1 MSGLNGNVGYSTK
14 SSDHNAV
21 LPEGYTLN
29 RKISAAVFAAVA
41 SSQGHQA
48 AAQSADTLSLDEVV
62 VTAQRRSENIQNVP
76 ITVQALT
83 TETLDNLKVTT
94 IDEFVKFLPNVQ
106 AASSGPTHG
115 NFSIRGL
122 SIGAAILQG
131 GGTVGQW
138 PTVGLYYD
146 DQAVQMPGRNLDV
159 YAADLERIE
168 VLEGPQGTL
177 FGAGAQAGVVRY
189 ITNKPKQGVTE
200 AYFRAGY
207 ATTAGGAD
215 STSFQGALN
224 LPLSDKLAVRMVAY
238 NDSRGGYI
246 DNVPSTFTRRSTDI
260 SFASLTGGRV
270 PTDSVVID
278 NYRIARKDIN
288 DVTYKGARFG
298 VSYDVN
304 DDWNVLLVQSYQD
317 INSGGVF
324 YEMPFGSD
332 CPDPT
337 RESTCTSGGPS
348 NAGGVRGVPLKDY
361 QVTLFNDSITKDSY
375 QNTAL
380 TISGKIGDFDV
391 VYSGSRLSRD
401 NFIQG
406 DYTNYARGLYGAY
419 YQCTGYSGASVD
431 KCYSPSSV
439 WQNTIENIN
448 TSHEIRFSTPA
459 DWKVTAVAGLFY
471 EEREVND
478 TTEWLYKSVPECT
491 VGGPQGCFFWLDPAK
506 TAKFAS
512 ASFNNP
518 NRRNSA
524 TGFFND
530 FQRTYEQK
538 AAFMS
543 LDWHIT
549 DTLTVTAGTRYFEGF
564 NQMLGG
570 NVGSFFCKQYGTGIS
585 TKTGMCATPF
595 GTNLN
600 EQAINSFTDKGFRS
614 RVNVSWKAT
623 DDLLLYATWSEGF
636 RPGGFNRGSAQVL
649 RAVDRST
656 GTARRGNFNQFQLP
670 FLFKSDDL
678 VNYEIGWKS
687 TLMDNRVV
695 FNGAI
700 YNVKWDN
707 AQSGIFAPQA
717 GFGNITVSV
726 NGPSYET
733 KGINMSLTALVSEG
747 LTIEGAASYN
757 KAELTNNP
765 QFVNNIAGTPTFG
778 QNITEAW
785 VGSAASG
792 RAVNVKDVFGV
803 EGDPAA
809 YAPEFQ
815 ANVRARYEWSANSY
829 DWYTQVGIVYTDER
843 LSASNRLQAY
853 TLEAYTDVG
862 LSAGVAK
869 DNWTAELVV
878 TNVTDRHDAEFIS
891 ATQFVETRNPPRPR
905 TIGLQFG
912 YRFAD

>member
-1 MSGLNGNVGYSTK
+1 MNK
-14 SSDHNAV
+14 
-21 LPEGYTLN
+21 
-29 RKISAAVFAAVA
+29 KISAAVFAALA
-41 SSQGHQA
+41 SQGQNA
-48 AAQSADTLSLDEVV
+48 TAQNSGSEDSLSLDEIV
-62 VTAQRRSENIQNVP
+62 VTAQRRSENIQDVP

-83 TETLDNLKVTT
+83 SETLENLKVTT

-122 SIGAAILQG
+122 SIGAAVLQG

-200 AYFRAGY
+200 SFFRAGY

-215 STSFQGALN
+215 SSSFQGALN
-224 LPLSDKLAVRMVAY
+224 LPLSDRVALRVAAY
-238 NDSRGGYI
+238 TDSRGGYI

-288 DVTYKGARFG
+288 EVNYKGARIGLSF
-298 VSYDVN
+298 DVN
-304 DDWNVLLVQSYQD
+304 DDWNVLVVQSFQD

-332 CPDPT
+332 CPNPKL
-337 RESTCTSGGPS
+337 ESTCTRGGPTNSGG
-348 NAGGVRGVPLKDY
+348 GTRGVPLKDY
-361 QVTLFNDSITKDSY
+361 QVTLFNDSITKDTYS
-375 QNTAL
+375 NTAL
-380 TISGKIGDFDV
+380 TITGKVGELDL
-391 VYSGSRLSRD
+391 VYAGSRLNRD

-431 KCYSPSSV
+431 KCYSPSSI
-439 WQNTIENIN
+439 WQDTIENIN
-448 TSHEIRFSTPA
+448 TSHELRLSTPS
-459 DWKVTAVAGLFY
+459 DWTVSAVGGLFY
-471 EEREVND
+471 EERKVND
-478 TTEWLYKSVPECT
+478 DTEWLYKSVPECT
-491 VGGPQGCFFWLDPAK
+491 IGGPKSCFFALDPVN
-506 TAKFAS
+506 TPKFAN
-512 ASFNNP
+512 ASFNNTS
-518 NRRNSA
+518 RRNSA

-530 FQRTYEQK
+530 FKRTYEQK
-538 AAFMS
+538 AAFLS
-543 LDWHIT
+543 VDWKVT
-549 DTLTVTAGTRYFEGF
+549 DALTVTAGTRYFDGF

-570 NVGSFFCKQYGTGIS
+570 NVGSFYCKQYGSGLSTATGIC
-585 TKTGMCATPF
+585 TGPANGAAPY

-600 EQAINSFTDKGFRS
+600 NQAVNSFTDKGFRS
-614 RVNVSWKAT
+614 RVNVSWKASE
-623 DDLLLYATWSEGF
+623 DLLIYATWSEGF
-636 RPGGFNRGSAQVL
+636 RPGGFNRGSSQVL
-649 RAVDRST
+649 RAVDRSS
-656 GTARRGNFNQFQLP
+656 GKAQRGSYNQFQLP
-670 FLFKSDDL
+670 LFFKSDDL

-687 TLMDNRVV
+687 TLMNNRVV

-700 YNVKWDN
+700 YQVKWDN

-717 GFGNITVSV
+717 GFGNLTVSV

-733 KGINMSLTALVSEG
+733 KGIQMSLSARATEN
-747 LTIEGAASYN
+747 LTIDAAASYN

-765 QFVNNIAGTPTFG
+765 QFINNVAGTPNFG
-778 QNITEAW
+778 KPITEAW

-792 RAVNVKDVFGV
+792 SAVSVKDVFGV

-815 ANVRARYEWSANSY
+815 GNVRARYEWSANSY
-829 DWYTQVGIVYTDER
+829 DYYTQVGIVYSGER
-843 LSASNRLQAY
+843 LSASNRLQAF
-853 TLEAYTDVG
+853 TLKAYTDVG

-869 DNWTAELVV
+869 DNWTAELIV
-878 TNVTDRHDAEFIS
+878 TNVTDRHDADFIS
-891 ATQFVETRNPPRPR
+891 AAQFVETRNPPRPR

-912 YRFAD
+912 YRFGE

>member
-1 MSGLNGNVGYSTK
+1 M
-14 SSDHNAV
+14 

-29 RKISAAVFAAVA
+29 RQISAAVFAAVA
-41 SSQGHQA
+41 SSQAQQA
-48 AAQSADTLSLDEVV
+48 VAQSEAVLELDEVV

-83 TETLDNLKVTT
+83 TETLENLKVNT

-106 AASSGPTHG
+106 VASQGPTHG
-115 NFSIRGL
+115 NFAIRGL
-122 SIGAAILQG
+122 SIGAAVLQG

-138 PTVGLYYD
+138 PTVGLYFD

-189 ITNKPKQGVTE
+189 ITNKPKHDTTE

-207 ATTAGGAD
+207 AQTNGGDD
-215 STSFQGALN
+215 STNLTGVLN
-224 LPLSDKLAVRMVAY
+224 LPLSDKLAARIVAY

-260 SFASLTGGRV
+260 SFASFTGGRV

-278 NYRIARKDIN
+278 NYKIARN
-288 DVTYKGARFG
+288 NFNPVSYKGARLG
-298 VSYDVN
+298 LSYDVN
-304 DDWNVLLVQSYQD
+304 DDWNILVVQSFQD
-317 INSGGVF
+317 IDSSGVF
-324 YEMPFGSD
+324 YSMPFGSD
-332 CPDPT
+332 CIDPT
-337 RESTCTSGGPS
+337 RESTCTTGGPS
-348 NAGGVRGVPLKDY
+348 NSPVRGRPLDDY
-361 QVTLFNDSITKDSY
+361 QVTVFNDTITKDKFA
-375 QNTAL
+375 NTAL
-380 TISGKIGDFDV
+380 TITGKIGDLDL
-391 VYSGSRLSRD
+391 VYSGSRLKRD

-431 KCYSPSSV
+431 KCYTPSSV

-448 TSHEIRFSTPA
+448 TSHEIRLSTPSE
-459 DWKVTAVAGLFY
+459 WKVSAVGGLFY

-478 TTEWLYKSVPECT
+478 QTEWLYKSVPECT
-491 VGGPQGCFFWLDPAK
+491 IGGPKSCFFALDPAN
-506 TAKFAS
+506 TPKFAN
-512 ASFNNP
+512 ASFNNR

-530 FQRTYEQK
+530 FQRVYEQK
-538 AAFMS
+538 AAFLS
-543 LDWHIT
+543 VDWHMT
-549 DTLTVTAGTRYFEGF
+549 DALTLTAGTRYFEGF

-570 NVGSFFCKQYGTGIS
+570 NVGSFFCKQYGTGLS
-585 TKTGMCATPF
+585 TATGICTGPATGNAPY

-600 EQAINSFTDKGFRS
+600 NQAINSFTDSGFRS

-636 RPGGFNRGSAQVL
+636 RPGGFNRGSSQVL
-649 RAVDRST
+649 RAVNRST
-656 GTARRGNFNQFQLP
+656 GTAQRGSYNQFQLP
-670 FLFKSDDL
+670 LFFKSDDL

-687 TLMDNRVV
+687 TLMDNRVI

-700 YNVKWDN
+700 YNNKWDD

-717 GFGNITVSV
+717 GFGNLTVSV

-733 KGINMSLTALVSEG
+733 KGIQMSITALVSEG
-747 LTIEGAASYN
+747 LTIDAAAAYN

-765 QFVNNIAGTPTFG
+765 QFINNVPGTPNFG
-778 QNITEAW
+778 QAITEAW
-785 VGSAASG
+785 VGSATSG
-792 RAVNVKDVFGV
+792 RAVPVANVFGV
-803 EGDPAA
+803 AGDPAA
-809 YAPEFQ
+809 LSPEIQ
-815 ANVRARYEWSANSY
+815 GNIRARYEWTSNSY
-829 DWYTQVGIVYTDER
+829 EYYTQLGVVYTDER
-843 LSASNRLQAY
+843 NSTGNRLQAVK
-853 TLEAYTDVG
+853 LDSFTDVSA
-862 LSAGVAK
+862 SAGVAK
-869 DNWTAELVV
+869 DSWTVELVV
-878 TNVTDRHDAEFIS
+878 SNLTNRDTSEFIS
-891 ATQFVETRNPPRPR
+891 SSQFVQTDNQARPR

>member
-1 MSGLNGNVGYSTK
+1 MNK
-14 SSDHNAV
+14 
-21 LPEGYTLN
+21 
-29 RKISAAVFAAVA
+29 KISAAVFAAVA

-48 AAQSADTLSLDEVV
+48 AAQSGDALGLEEVV

-83 TETLDNLKVTT
+83 TETLENLKVST

-106 AASSGPTHG
+106 VASLGPTHG
-115 NFSIRGL
+115 NFAIRGL
-122 SIGAAILQG
+122 SIGAAVLQG

-138 PTVGLYYD
+138 PTVGLYLD

-159 YAADLERIE
+159 FAADLERIE

-189 ITNKPKQGVTE
+189 ITNKPKHDTTE

-207 ATTAGGAD
+207 SQTNGGDD
-215 STSFQGALN
+215 STSVQGVLN
-224 LPLSDKLAVRMVAY
+224 LPLGDKLAARIVAY
-238 NDSRGGYI
+238 NESRGGYI

-278 NYRIARKDIN
+278 NYRIARN
-288 DVTYKGARFG
+288 NFNPVTYKGARLG
-298 VSYDVN
+298 LSYDIN
-304 DDWNVLLVQSYQD
+304 DDWNVLVVQSFQD
-317 INSGGVF
+317 IDSSGVF
-324 YEMPFGSD
+324 YSMPFGSD

-337 RESTCTSGGPS
+337 RESTCTTGGPS
-348 NAGGVRGVPLKDY
+348 NAPVRGRPLDDY
-361 QVTLFNDSITKDSY
+361 QVTVFNDTITKDKFA
-375 QNTAL
+375 NTAL
-380 TISGKIGDFDV
+380 TITGKVGDFDL
-391 VYSGSRLSRD
+391 VYSGSRLNRD

-448 TSHEIRFSTPA
+448 TSHEIRLSTPS
-459 DWKVTAVAGLFY
+459 DWKVTAVGGLFY

-478 TTEWLYKSVPECT
+478 QTEWLYKSVPECT
-491 VGGPQGCFFWLDPAK
+491 IGGPQSCFFALDPAN
-506 TAKFAS
+506 TAKFGN
-512 ASFNNP
+512 ASFNNR

-530 FQRTYEQK
+530 FQRVYEQK
-538 AAFMS
+538 AAFLS

-549 DTLTVTAGTRYFEGF
+549 DNLTVTAGTRYFEGF

-570 NVGSFFCKQYGTGIS
+570 NVGSFFCKQYGSGTS
-585 TKTGMCATPF
+585 TKTGTCPVPF

-600 EQAINSFTDKGFRS
+600 NQAINSFTDDGFRS

-636 RPGGFNRGSAQVL
+636 RPGGFNRGSSQVL
-649 RAVDRST
+649 RAVDRSS
-656 GTARRGNFNQFQLP
+656 GTARRGGFNQFQLP
-670 FLFKSDDL
+670 LFFESDDL

-687 TLMDNRVV
+687 TLMGNRVV

-700 YNVKWDN
+700 YNVKWDD

-717 GFGNITVSV
+717 GFGNLTVSV

-733 KGINMSLTALVSEG
+733 KGIQMSVTALVSEG
-747 LTIEGAASYN
+747 LTIDAAASYN

-765 QFVNNIAGTPTFG
+765 QFVNNIAGTPNFG
-778 QNITEAW
+778 QNITESW

-792 RAVNVKDVFGV
+792 RAVPVVNVFGV
-803 EGDPAA
+803 AGDPAA
-809 YAPEFQ
+809 MSPEIQ
-815 ANVRARYEWSANSY
+815 GNIRARYEWTSNAY
-829 DWYTQVGIVYTDER
+829 DYYTQLGVVYTDER
-843 LSASNRLQAY
+843 NSAGNRLQAV
-853 TLEAYTDVG
+853 TLDSFTDVSA
-862 LSAGVAK
+862 SAGVAK
-869 DNWTAELVV
+869 DNWTVELVV
-878 TNVTDRHDAEFIS
+878 SNLTNRDTAEFIAS
-891 ATQFVETRNPPRPR
+891 TQFVQTDNQARPR